1 MSYNSTKRWYL
12 YMIVLFT
19 FDIVLSALF
28 EQQIICSLLCFY
40 ACSLFSSISTRHL
53 SILIFLILSEQFLI
67 FGNFGLPLLYLLPIT
82 IFVLKARQLFYIHT
96 IAPYLILLA
105 CLCAQLLIIE
115 PYMFHISC
123 PLCYTLSKFL
133 GNIIAMMLL
142 SLKFSPR

>member
-1 MSYNSTKRWYL
+1 MSSNSIKRWYL

-19 FDIVLSALF
+19 FDITLSALF

-40 ACSLFSSISTRHL
+40 AYALFSPISTRQL

-82 IFVLKARQLFYIHT
+82 IFVFKARQLFYIHT

-105 CLCAQLLIIE
+105 CLCVQLLVIE
-115 PYMFHISC
+115 PYMLHITCS
-123 PLCYTLSKFL
+123 LYYTLSKFL
-133 GNIIAMMLL
+133 GNITVMMLL